1 MTIASLFAR
10 IGLDTADSS
19 KKAKSFL
26 DQLKGIKIGLGVAS
40 LSVAAFGYG
49 IKKLMDDAIQTAFSL
64 KQFNAETG
72 LSTDKLQRWQSVADE
87 VNNSGKAVAESIKAI
102 VKNQAE
108 IKLGKGNISGY
119 QLLGIDPRQNAF
131 TILEQL
137 RIKTRGLSQG
147 IKKNILEQMGIS
159 KELIQVLEISKDKF
173 DEMAKGAFIIP
184 KGAIEI
190 IDKARASSKQLGG
203 AVSWLKGMIAANLA
217 PSIIKLNKEIM
228 RWIVQNKDGLV
239 KGIKTLFDW
248 VTRIVRAIIDT
259 YRAIT
264 QVITSTIGW
273 RNALLLLVGVFAIL
287 NLPLTL
293 IIGGVILLI
302 AVIQDLYRYSQ
313 GKKSLFGIML
323 KEFPA
328 LDKAFG
334 GIKKLFDSIS
344 KLFEKLGKSGILKEI
359 GDGIKDALGQALT
372 DALATLTAIIDGLN
386 TIVGLFTG
394 EIKLEDFGKSI
405 LDWSKK
411 LENWAGVGNW
421 LQDILTGGATKQSRK
436 MMEDAIKQKQLEKSN
451 KQITNITN
459 NNINMDIKTNGDAK
473 ETADLVKKKLD
484 EELKKEKNNV
494 DIDSED

>member
-1 MTIASLFAR
+1 M
-10 IGLDTADSS
+10 
-19 KKAKSFL
+19 
-26 DQLKGIKIGLGVAS
+26 DQLKGIKMGLGIAS
-40 LSVAAFGYG
+40 VSVAAFGYG
-49 IKKLMDDAIQTAFSL
+49 IKKLMDDAIQTSFSL

-102 VKNQAE
+102 VSNQE
-108 IKLGKGNISGY
+108 KIKLGQGNISGY

-131 TILEQL
+131 TILDQL
-137 RIKTRGLSQG
+137 RVKTRGLSQG
-147 IKKNILEQMGIS
+147 MKKNILEQMGIS
-159 KELIQVLEISKDKF
+159 KELIQVLELSKDKF

-184 KGAIEI
+184 KGAIDM
-190 IDKARASSKQLGG
+190 IDKARASMKSVEGG
-203 AVSWLKGMIAANLA
+203 ISYLKAMIAAGLT
-217 PSIIKLNKEIM
+217 PSIIKVNKEILK
-228 RWIVQNKDGLV
+228 WIQQNKEGLV

-259 YRAIT
+259 FRAIND
-264 QVITSTIGW
+264 VIKSTIGW
-273 RNALLLLVGVFAIL
+273 KNALLVLAGVFAIM

-293 IIGGVILLI
+293 IVAGIVLLI

-421 LQDILTGGATKQSRK
+421 FQDILTGGGSKQNRK
-436 MMEDAIKQKQLEKSN
+436 IMEDIIKQKQLEKLN
-451 KQITNITN
+451 KQTTNITN
-459 NNINMDIKTNGDAK
+459 NNVNIDVQTKGDAK
-473 ETADLVKKKLD
+473 ETADLVKKKFD
-484 EELKKEKNNV
+484 EELQKEKNNV